1 MALKFVEKAE
11 KPQEDPKKLPEGADR
26 FMWTEVPESA
36 QRPVIKKTDY
46 AWILKG
52 EKPSA

>member
-1 MALKFVEKAE
+1 MALKFVEKTDKTE
-11 KPQEDPKKLPEGADR
+11 KTPEKLPEGADR
-26 FMWTEVPESA
+26 FLWNEVPVAE
-36 QRPVIKKTDY
+36 RPPIKKSDY